1 VLLAGIMCNGR
12 LHALGSPQSLKNQ
25 HGAQVRNRL
34 RFSFSVFFLGF
45 IGSTKALICQ
55 DRLRIRNVRKVQNRQ
70 LFAQYTLE
78 IKTENNGAG
87 SAVAAYVGA
96 THPTAELIERH
107 GDSLR

>member
-1 VLLAGIMCNGR
+1 MIRQAPDKTTGR
-12 LHALGSPQSLKNQ
+12 FRIENR
-25 HGAQVRNRL
+25 QVENRL
-34 RFSFSVFFLGF
+34 
-45 IGSTKALICQ
+45 
-55 DRLRIRNVRKVQNRQ
+55 